1 MASSSLLSSGDPLC
15 LAGKATADSV
25 RHPAQA
31 RLGGPDGQRAGWLA
45 GWGRLAGGGTL
56 RGGAAGRHGRCWRG
70 VVSKQ
75 AVVSVSQALST

>member
-45 GWGRLAGGGTL
+45 GAGWPEEAPLGAEQPADMVGAGGV
-56 RGGAAGRHGRCWRG
+56 W
-70 VVSKQ
+70 
-75 AVVSVSQALST
+75 